1 MRDGL
6 WPEAGWI
13 ERQRKAGQE
22 ITETSGFQP
31 VVCGHFS
38 GVAKRFLEEPVTSV
52 QRSALW
58 GKNLCLRNLNNNNN
72 NTKTHFNNSG
82 L

>member
-6 WPEAGWI
+6 CPELGWI

-22 ITETSGFQP
+22 ITETSAFQP

-38 GVAKRFLEEPVTSV
+38 GVGKRCLEEPVTSMH
-52 QRSALW
+52 RSALW
-58 GKNLCLRNLNNNNN
+58 GRKLCLRNWNNNNN
-72 NTKTHFNNSG
+72 NSIKNSIQ
-82 L
+82 